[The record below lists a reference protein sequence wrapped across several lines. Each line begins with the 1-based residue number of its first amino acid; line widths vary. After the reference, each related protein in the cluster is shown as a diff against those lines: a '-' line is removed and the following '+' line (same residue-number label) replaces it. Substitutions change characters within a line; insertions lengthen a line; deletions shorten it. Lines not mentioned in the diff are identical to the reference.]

1 MTKCIYYIS
10 FVSIIGYMSQRYIE
24 KRRNAEIPIA
34 SYFTYKQDIHLPTLP
49 KESNVVIQLFVYPP
63 RPLIEHLMSIIY
75 ARVEM
80 LKPADES
87 WVDAGIFLLSR
98 MLLSHVVFPLNDES
112 HDLRQGYPVC
122 VQQNDDLVVG
132 IDELL
137 E

>member
-1 MTKCIYYIS
+1 
-10 FVSIIGYMSQRYIE
+10 MSQRYIE
-24 KRRNAEIPIA
+24 KRRNAGIPIA
-34 SYFTYKQDIHLPTLP
+34 SYFTYKQDIHLPTPP

-63 RPLIEHLMSIIY
+63 RPLVEHLMSIIY
-75 ARVEM
+75 ARIEM

-87 WVDAGIFLLSR
+87 WVDASIFLLSR
-98 MLLSHVVFPLNDES
+98 MLLSHVVFPLIDES
-112 HDLRQGYPVC
+112 HYLRQGYPVC